1 MLWRMPSTPTPEV
14 PWEPVVDGLALRQA
28 RTDAGLSQRDLIEK
42 CAALGTTVDKGNLHR
57 AELGLRGAIGIKK
70 LRVVATALAIEDMAK
85 LLTPHGR
92 KLIGRAA

>member
-1 MLWRMPSTPTPEV
+1 MFFPMPSTPTPEV
-14 PWEPVVDGLALRQA
+14 PWEPVVDGPALRQA
-28 RTDAGLSQRDLIEK
+28 RTGQGLSQRDLIEK
-42 CAALGTTVDKGNLHR
+42 CAALGTKVDKGNLHR

-70 LRVVATALAIEDMAK
+70 LRVVATALAVEDMAK